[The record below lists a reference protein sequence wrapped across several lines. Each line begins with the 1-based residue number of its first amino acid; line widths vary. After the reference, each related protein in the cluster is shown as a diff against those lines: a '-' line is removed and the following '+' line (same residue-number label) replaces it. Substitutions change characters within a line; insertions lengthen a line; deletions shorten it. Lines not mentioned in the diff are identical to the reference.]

1 MKGTKT
7 LRGFASALIAF
18 GIVALVAGVIVGFV
32 VWSEVG
38 DAGVGIGL
46 IIGAIVLFLSLELT
60 AYQAMV
66 IGNLSERIDEFVVR
80 QMETSASASPTAEPA
95 AKPVDPEVQQA
106 SAIGPETEAKEPLEQ
121 GSIKGGQ
128 IGFALQADG
137 VTVLFSDGKQGK
149 LYANLHGTYYVKEA
163 SQIRNYKNIAE
174 AMAAVYHYA
183 K

>member
-46 IIGAIVLFLSLELT
+46 IFGAIVLFLLLELT

-80 QMETSASASPTAEPA
+80 QMETPTSPAVEPA
-95 AKPVDPEVQQA
+95 VKPVVPEEQPA

-137 VTVLFSDGKQGK
+137 VTVVFSDGKQGK
-149 LYANLHGTYYVKEA
+149 LYANLHGTYYVKEG

-174 AMAAVYHYA
+174 AMVAVYHYT

>member
-66 IGNLSERIDEFVVR
+66 IGDLSERIDEFVVR
-80 QMETSASASPTAEPA
+80 QMETPASPTAEPA
-95 AKPVDPEVQQA
+95 AKPVVSEEQPA

-128 IGFALQADG
+128 IRFALQADG